1 MSGIIKK
8 RSLKI
13 LIGSAIALIFTFVFA
28 FIASPKVYAATST
41 IESLTLANINS
52 GNAQGQYGNFSWDN
66 SKLKSVSNSEITTDR
81 SKDPFCI
88 VWTRPSSGS
97 YASALNFSVNV
108 VDSVGAI
115 DIRYD
120 ATVPSYISP
129 GEKQSGTLTNNVNSL
144 SSKYEK
150 IYFYISYSY
159 MYNDVKLTS
168 VSIQIKATTYPIS
181 FSKGTGI
188 KAAFLSTNNS
198 ATSGS
203 ASGTAFAKFDT
214 VYCFAKLDK
223 GYKAQ
228 SSWTLISGTANSEDA
243 IYRVGS
249 NTVSTSYSFGTL
261 NAIAK
266 TASIYRYGNGGSN
279 LGYVSLTYGSSAE
292 LGTPTRTG
300 YEFKGWNTAQ
310 NGTGNTISSSLTADE
325 VNAII
330 DAGTPTSVYAQW
342 SINAAGVDVLIENIG
357 QVSYTSES
365 KSKIDKAREAYNS
378 LDSEEQALVTKYA
391 TLTTAEA
398 TYVKLKAD
406 NEAAD
411 AVDALIGNIGEVEY
425 TDSSKG
431 RIDKARE
438 AYNALTA
445 DQQALVENYST
456 LTAAETEYAKLK
468 ADNEAADAVDALIG
482 NIGEA
487 EYTESSKGRIDA
499 AREAYNA
506 LTADQQALVENY
518 DDLTTAEARYNEL
531 KSAYDNATT
540 VVEKIDAI
548 GTVTYPDSNDKITD
562 ARAAY
567 DALTTDDER
576 GFVNNYST
584 LTAAETEYQNQKIT
598 GANNVKTM
606 INEIPSEIDYDDDEC
621 VDKIFE
627 AREAYDA
634 LTEEQ
639 QALVDNYAKLTA
651 AEARYKELDDQAA
664 ANVIIGLINDIDEVA
679 YPTSKGV
686 IDVARA
692 AYDSLTADQKAL
704 VTNYSTL
711 TDAETEYNNQKVTG
725 ANNVKNM
732 IDAIPS
738 EVDYDDEECVNKI
751 FEAREAYDALTEE
764 QQSLVTN
771 YSTLTTA
778 EATYKNLDDNAKAN
792 AVDALI
798 SAIGTVEYT
807 TTCKNKIDAARTAYD
822 ALTSDQKGLV
832 PTGKLSDLINAEN
845 DYATLK
851 ANHDAADAVIT
862 KINAIGEVEYT
873 TTCKNKIDA
882 ARSAYDALTTIQKE
896 LVTNYKTLTDAE
908 KKYDELE
915 LAATRHSLDDK
926 ERGVEIETSDGT
938 GIPTTITL
946 KVEVKT
952 TVSATEG
959 STAYANIEGK
969 VNGNEKISGVYDVK
983 LIQTI
988 NGVEKVVQPADIKAG
1003 TKIKIH
1009 IAIPEGVNPEETRI
1023 LHIHSENDIEYVEN
1037 VEVVGNEFVF
1047 EVDRLSEFALVTL
1060 THGIPGWSIAL
1071 IVIGCVLLLCC
1082 GCYLLLFFVFNKWI
1096 NKDGKA
1102 VRVFKLGKKDDKVRV
1117 IIMPCKFEY
1126 KEETEV
1132 FKTKEEAMK

>member
-1 MSGIIKK
+1 MELTKK
-8 RSLKI
+8 RSLKFF
-13 LIGSAIALIFTFVFA
+13 IGSAIALVFA
-28 FIASPKVYAATST
+28 FVLAFVANPKVYAATST

-81 SKDPFCI
+81 NKDPFCI
-88 VWTRPSSGS
+88 VWTRPSNGS
-97 YASALNFSVNV
+97 YASALAFSVNV

-115 DIRYD
+115 DIKYND
-120 ATVPSYISP
+120 TVPSYISP

-150 IYFYISYSY
+150 IYFYISCSY

-228 SSWTLISGTANSEDA
+228 SGWTLISGTANSEDA

-249 NTVSTSYSFGTL
+249 YTVSSASYSFGTL

-266 TASIYRYGNGGSN
+266 TASIYRYGNGASN
-279 LGYVSLTYGSSAE
+279 LGNVSLTYGSSAE

-310 NGTGNTISSSLTADE
+310 NGTGNTISSSLTAEE
-325 VNAII
+325 VNTII

-342 SINAAGVDVLIENIG
+342 SINAAGVDGLIENIG
-357 QVSYTSES
+357 QVSYTSDS
-365 KSKIDKAREAYNS
+365 KSRIDTAREAYNS
-378 LDSEEQALVTKYA
+378 LDSEEQALVTNYE

-398 TYVKLKAD
+398 TYAKLKAD

-411 AVDALIGNIGEVEY
+411 AVDVLIGNIGTVEY
-425 TDSSKG
+425 IDASKG
-431 RIDKARE
+431 KIDAARE
-438 AYNALTA
+438 AYDALTA
-445 DQQALVENYST
+445 DQKALVENYST

-468 ADNEAADAVDALIG
+468 SDNAAADAVDALI
-482 NIGEA
+482 
-487 EYTESSKGRIDA
+487 
-499 AREAYNA
+499 
-506 LTADQQALVENY
+506 
-518 DDLTTAEARYNEL
+518 
-531 KSAYDNATT
+531 
-540 VVEKIDAI
+540 DAI
-548 GTVTYPDSNDKITD
+548 GTVEYTDSSKGKID
-562 ARAAY
+562 A
-567 DALTTDDER
+567 
-576 GFVNNYST
+576 
-584 LTAAETEYQNQKIT
+584 
-598 GANNVKTM
+598 
-606 INEIPSEIDYDDDEC
+606 
-621 VDKIFE
+621 

-634 LTEEQ
+634 LTADQ
-639 QALVDNYAKLTA
+639 KALVENYSTLIA
-651 AEARYKELDDQAA
+651 AEATYKELDDEAT

-686 IDVARA
+686 IDVARE
-692 AYDSLTADQKAL
+692 AYDALTADQKAL
-704 VTNYSTL
+704 VENYSTL

-764 QQSLVTN
+764 QQALVTN
-771 YSTLTTA
+771 YSTLTAA
-778 EATYKNLDDNAKAN
+778 ETTYKNLDDKAKAN

-798 SAIGTVEYT
+798 FAIGEVEYT
-807 TTCKNKIDAARTAYD
+807 TTCKTKIDAARTAYD
-822 ALTSDQKGLV
+822 ALTTS
-832 PTGKLSDLINAEN
+832 
-845 DYATLK
+845 
-851 ANHDAADAVIT
+851 
-862 KINAIGEVEYT
+862 
-873 TTCKNKIDA
+873 
-882 ARSAYDALTTIQKE
+882 QKE

-908 KKYDELE
+908 KRYDELE

-926 ERGVEIETSDGT
+926 EKGVEIETSDGT
-938 GIPTTITL
+938 GIPKTITL

-959 STAYANIEGK
+959 STAHANINAK
-969 VNGNEKISGVYDVK
+969 LNNNEVISGVYDVK

-988 NGVEKVVQPADIKAG
+988 NGVEKEVQPSEIKAG
-1003 TKIKIH
+1003 TTIKIH

-1060 THGIPGWSIAL
+1060 THGVPGWAIAL
-1071 IVIGCVLLLCC
+1071 IVIGSILLACGLCYVLM
-1082 GCYLLLFFVFNKWI
+1082 FFVFNKWI

-1102 VRVFKLGKKDDKVRV
+1102 VRAIKLGKKEEKVRLMV
-1117 IIMPCKFEY
+1117 MPCKFEY
-1126 KEETEV
+1126 KDEAEV
-1132 FKTKEEAMK
+1132 FKTKEEAMKE